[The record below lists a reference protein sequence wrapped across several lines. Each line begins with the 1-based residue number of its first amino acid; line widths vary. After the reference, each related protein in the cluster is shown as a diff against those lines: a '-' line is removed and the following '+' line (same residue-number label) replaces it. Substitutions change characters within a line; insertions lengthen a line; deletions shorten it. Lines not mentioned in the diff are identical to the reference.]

1 METKISLLKINVL
14 LNLKLFIKYYLKN
27 QDKLSCIGGCSENH
41 SAFFFFFFKHDRQIH
56 MQNIRKEIAYVLN
69 DTRPHT
75 LPTGDMSEKGGCP
88 SPMSSVVTY

>member
-1 METKISLLKINVL
+1 
-14 LNLKLFIKYYLKN
+14 
-27 QDKLSCIGGCSENH
+27 
-41 SAFFFFFFKHDRQIH
+41 

-88 SPMSSVVTY
+88 SPMNSVVTY